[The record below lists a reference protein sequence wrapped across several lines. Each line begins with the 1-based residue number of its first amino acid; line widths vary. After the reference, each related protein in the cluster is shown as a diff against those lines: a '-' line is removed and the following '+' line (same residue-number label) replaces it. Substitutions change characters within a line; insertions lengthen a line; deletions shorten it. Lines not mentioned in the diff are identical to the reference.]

1 MKLNFKLHIK
11 EKISKA
17 MKGICII
24 KKLSNVLP
32 RKSLITIYK
41 SFVRP
46 HLDYSDLIYDQP
58 NNESFCQQIES
69 VQYNASLAITGAIKG
84 TSRLK
89 LYNEIG
95 LESLKFRR
103 WFRKLCTFY
112 KIKSTGLPSY
122 LYDLIP
128 KSSHMY
134 NTRSVENVA
143 MLYSRTDIF
152 KYSCFLSAISEWNK
166 SDLKMRQSKTLLT
179 FRNALIKIVRP
190 IPEPIYNVHNPVG
203 LKLLT
208 KRLRLGLS
216 HLNQH
221 KFNHNF
227 RDCLNPLCSC
237 SLEVESVSHFFLH
250 CHYYSTIRST
260 LLNELQSIDIN
271 LLNQEDDIVLET
283 LLYQSTKFN
292 NNQNFRLLSSSID
305 IILKYEI
312 FSGSLL

>member
-46 HLDYSDLIYDQP
+46 HLDYGDLIYDQP
-58 NNESFCQQIES
+58 NTERFCQQIES
-69 VQYNASLAITGAIKG
+69 AQYNASLAIAGAIKG
-84 TSRLK
+84 KPRLK

-95 LESLKFRR
+95 LEPLKFRR

-112 KIKSTGLPSY
+112 KIESTGSPSY

-134 NTRSVENVA
+134 NTRSVEDVA

-152 KYSCFLSAISEWNK
+152 KYSFFPSTISEWNK
-166 SDLKMRQSKTLLT
+166 LDLKIRQSKTLLT
-179 FRNALIKIVRP
+179 FQNALIKIGRP
-190 IPEPIYNVHNPVG
+190 IPKPIYNVYNPVG

-208 KRLRLGLS
+208 RLRLGLS
-216 HLNQH
+216 RLN
-221 KFNHNF
+221 
-227 RDCLNPLCSC
+227 
-237 SLEVESVSHFFLH
+237 
-250 CHYYSTIRST
+250 
-260 LLNELQSIDIN
+260 
-271 LLNQEDDIVLET
+271 
-283 LLYQSTKFN
+283 
-292 NNQNFRLLSSSID
+292 
-305 IILKYEI
+305 
-312 FSGSLL
+312 